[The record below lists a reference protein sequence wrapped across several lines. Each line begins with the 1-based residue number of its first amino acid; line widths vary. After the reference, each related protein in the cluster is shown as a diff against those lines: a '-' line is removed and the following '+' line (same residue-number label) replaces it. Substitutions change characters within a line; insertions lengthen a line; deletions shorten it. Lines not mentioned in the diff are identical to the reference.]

1 MHATSKCLW
10 VQLQMLHHAHLAR
23 EEEKNFT
30 ENKQMVIFAEGSK
43 HTICFLETIFKSMFI
58 QTIT

>member
-1 MHATSKCLW
+1 
-10 VQLQMLHHAHLAR
+10 MLHHAHLAR
-23 EEEKNFT
+23 QEEKNFT